1 MKGFPGLVRSE
12 LVGTGVEVEVGESA
26 CLLFIYRSVCV
37 VFTLS
42 PCRLQAEECL
52 PIEMLDKV
60 SIDPH
65 DDDVDV
71 CAEID

>member
-1 MKGFPGLVRSE
+1 M
-12 LVGTGVEVEVGESA
+12 
-26 CLLFIYRSVCV
+26 CV

-42 PCRLQAEECL
+42 PCRLQAEVCL

-71 CAEID
+71 CAEIDI

>member
-1 MKGFPGLVRSE
+1 M
-12 LVGTGVEVEVGESA
+12 
-26 CLLFIYRSVCV
+26 FIYRSVCV

-42 PCRLQAEECL
+42 PCRLQAEVCL

-71 CAEID
+71 CAEIDI

>member
-1 MKGFPGLVRSE
+1 M
-12 LVGTGVEVEVGESA
+12 
-26 CLLFIYRSVCV
+26 CV

-71 CAEID
+71 CAEIDT